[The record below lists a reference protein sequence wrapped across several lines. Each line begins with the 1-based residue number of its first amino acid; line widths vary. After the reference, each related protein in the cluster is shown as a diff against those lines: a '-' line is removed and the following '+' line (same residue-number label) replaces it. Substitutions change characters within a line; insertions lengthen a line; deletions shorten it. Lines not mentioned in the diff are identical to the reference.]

1 MVSSLFIRRN
11 LIQLRLGFPVSKRVH
26 FIRLYSLASSIIA
39 CKAMPMSESIAKQPL
54 GVPHSI
60 DLHVGERVRAR
71 RKELG
76 VSQADLGKAVELT
89 FQQIQKYERGS
100 NRISA
105 SKLHQM
111 SQFLKVPVSYFY
123 DGLPLLETEII
134 VGTELT
140 IGNFLQT
147 AEGQELA
154 ESFGKLKAPYRKGVM
169 SLVRSIVAS
178 DDIP

>member
-1 MVSSLFIRRN
+1 MSMLETIVKP
-11 LIQLRLGFPVSKRVH
+11 PV
-26 FIRLYSLASSIIA
+26 
-39 CKAMPMSESIAKQPL
+39 
-54 GVPHSI
+54 GTPHSI
-60 DLHVGERVRAR
+60 DLHVGERVRGR

-76 VSQADLGKAVELT
+76 ISQADLGKAVDLT

-111 SQFLKVPVSYFY
+111 SEYLKVPVSYFF
-123 DGLPLLETEII
+123 DGLPLQEIEII
-134 VGTELT
+134 GPTEAT

-154 ESFGKLKAPYRKGVM
+154 EAFGKLNARHRRGVM
-169 SLVRSIVAS
+169 SLVRSIVPS
-178 DDIP
+178 DDISQ